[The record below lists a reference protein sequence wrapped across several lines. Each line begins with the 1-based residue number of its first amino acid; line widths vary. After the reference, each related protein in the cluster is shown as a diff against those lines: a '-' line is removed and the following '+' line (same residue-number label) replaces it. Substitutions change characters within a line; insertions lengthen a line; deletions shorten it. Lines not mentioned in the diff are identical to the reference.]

1 MTAALMI
8 SRIIPVMFAY
18 SHDFPLVEV
27 SCSLNNILICGGDKH
42 GIPAKDFSLKT
53 MATRF
58 QYSNLEEIREGLAE
72 PSLN

>member
-18 SHDFPLVEV
+18 IHDSPLVEV
-27 SCSLNNILICGGDKH
+27 GCSLNNILICDGDKH
-42 GIPAKDFSLKT
+42 GTPAKDFSLKT

-58 QYSNLEEIREGLAE
+58 QHSNLEEIREGLAT